1 MNNQPIAKELV
12 LAGGGHSH
20 VLLLRM
26 LGMAPI
32 PGLRVTLIS
41 PSSQTPYSGMLP
53 GLIAGHYTEEQ
64 VFIDLVPLCRFAG
77 AGFIRDSLVGLDP
90 VAQSVRCQSRRTIR
104 YDLLSLDLGIT
115 PGGLPLLEGVIP
127 VKPISQF
134 LAGWREFLR
143 LFAQQD
149 DKSRCTPIGFVGAG
163 AGGVELCLAVEHYL
177 RQTFP
182 TRDWE
187 LHLFTDTPDILPGY
201 APGVSRRFEVLLAQA
216 RVQVHRDFC
225 AQDYGASALYKSA
238 LHESTRYKNTL
249 HENALHESARYKS
262 VLVSSQGQEV
272 PLEHVFW
279 ITPGAAPPWLADTG
293 LAVDAGGFV
302 RVRDTLQVEGFEEI
316 FAVGDCATMVNHP
329 RPKAGVYAVRQGKP
343 LNRNLRAL
351 LLGKKLHAYRP
362 QAQFLSL
369 ISTGNKQAVATR
381 NGLVLAGAWA
391 WRWKDWIDAR
401 FMQRFQQLPPMAPPS
416 GHSAASPLVAEWAQ
430 QMHCGGCGAK
440 VSSDLLREVLTE
452 VLQEAPAGV
461 SGRQALPS
469 DDAALSSIPAG
480 KLLLQTVDH
489 FRAFYE
495 DPYML
500 ARIAVNHALS
510 DIYACGGDPMT
521 AMALLTLPFAKAEV
535 TRGLLQQTMAGTM
548 QQLTQDEVE
557 LVGGHTTEGVEM
569 SIGFAISGLVSPE
582 ALWHKTGLLPGD
594 ALILTRALGTGV
606 LFAADMQHRA
616 KGSWVMAALEQMLVS
631 NRQAAQVLAR
641 YPVTACT
648 DVTGFGLAG
657 HAIEMLQGT
666 DVGLALDLAAVPI
679 LDGALAC
686 LSATG
691 GSIQSTLHA
700 ANRQAASQG
709 MTLDSPAEQ
718 PAAEIIFDPQTAGG
732 LLVGLAQDQAAACV
746 AELQGA
752 GYTQTAV
759 IGRVTDVP
767 GLVIR

>member
-1 MNNQPIAKELV
+1 MHHLKQCQPIAKELV

-77 AGFIRDSLVGLDP
+77 ASFIRDSLVGLDP
-90 VAQSVRCQSRRTIR
+90 VAQSVMCQSRRTIR
-104 YDLLSLDLGIT
+104 YDLLSLDVGIT
-115 PGGLPLLEGVIP
+115 SGGLPPREGVIP

-134 LAGWREFLR
+134 LAGWREFLG
-143 LFAQQD
+143 LFARQE
-149 DKSRCTPIGFVGAG
+149 DKRRCKQIGFVGAG

-182 TRDWE
+182 TMDWE
-187 LHLFTDTPDILPGY
+187 LHLFTDTSAILPGY
-201 APGVSRRFEVLLAQA
+201 AAGVRRRFEALLDQ
-216 RVQVHRDFC
+216 RGIQVHLDFY
-225 AQDYGASALYKSA
+225 AKDYGKTALYKSA
-238 LHESTRYKNTL
+238 L
-249 HENALHESARYKS
+249 
-262 VLVSSQGQEV
+262 VSSQGREV

-279 ITPGAAPPWLADTG
+279 ITQGAAPPWLADAG

-302 RVRDTLQVEGFEEI
+302 RVRDTLQVEGFEQI
-316 FAVGDCATMVNHP
+316 FAVGDCATMVTHP

-343 LNRNLRAL
+343 LERNLRAL

-362 QAQFLSL
+362 QSQFLSL

-381 NGLVLAGAWA
+381 HGLALAGAWA
-391 WRWKDWIDAR
+391 WRWKDWIDVR
-401 FMQRFQQLPPMAPPS
+401 FMKRFQHLPQMSLRS
-416 GHSAASPLVAEWAQ
+416 GHSSHSGQSTSPLVAEWEQ
-430 QMHCGGCGAK
+430 QMQCGGCGAK
-440 VSSDLLREVLTE
+440 VSSDLLREVLTQ

-461 SGRQALPS
+461 SSRQAVPS

-489 FRAFYE
+489 FRAFYD
-495 DPYML
+495 DPYVL

-510 DIYACGGDPMT
+510 DIYACGGDPRT

-535 TRGLLQQTMAGTM
+535 TRGLLQQIMAGTM
-548 QQLTQDEVE
+548 LQLIQDEVE

-569 SIGFAISGLVSPE
+569 SIGFAISGVVSPE

-606 LFAADMQHRA
+606 IFAADMQHRA
-616 KGSWVMAALEQMLVS
+616 KGDWVMAALEQMLVS
-631 NRQAAQVLAR
+631 NRHAAQVLAR

-666 DVGLALDLAAVPI
+666 DAGLLLDLAAVPI

-691 GSIQSTLHA
+691 GTLTSAITSTLHA
-700 ANRQAASQG
+700 SNRRAAGLG
-709 MTLDSPAEQ
+709 MALDIPSEVPG
-718 PAAEIIFDPQTAGG
+718 AEIIFDPQTAGG
-732 LLVGLAQDQAAACV
+732 LLVGLAPGQATACV
-746 AELQGA
+746 AELQAA
-752 GYTQTAV
+752 GYTQASV
-759 IGRVTDVP
+759 IGRVTEAP
-767 GLVIR
+767 GLVLR